1 MMVKP
6 LFFARKKSNK
16 TGVKKMEFFTLNRGA
31 SIKIF
36 RALSDFLRALLANG
50 NGVFPRMPAE
60 IFAKTPRDIT
70 LFSARFS
77 KRKIPPRKS
86 RRECPK
92 AYPFGRP
99 KCLPASRE
107 TPRLSSRRQFLHKPI
122 QSAPMRLPSP

>member
-16 TGVKKMEFFTLNRGA
+16 TGGKKEGIFGIKQEA

-36 RALSDFLRALLANG
+36 RARYDFLRALFPNE

-60 IFAKTPRDIT
+60 NFAKTPRDVT

-77 KRKIPPRKS
+77 K
-86 RRECPK
+86 
-92 AYPFGRP
+92 
-99 KCLPASRE
+99 
-107 TPRLSSRRQFLHKPI
+107 
-122 QSAPMRLPSP
+122 

>member
-16 TGVKKMEFFTLNRGA
+16 TGDKKTEFFTLNRGA
-31 SIKIF
+31 FIKIF
-36 RALSDFLRALLANG
+36 RALSDFLRVLLPNKY
-50 NGVFPRMPAE
+50 GVFPRMSAE

-77 KRKIPPRKS
+77 KRKISPRKS

-92 AYPFGRP
+92 ACPFARP

-107 TPRLSSRRQFLHKPI
+107 KPRQSSRRQFLHKPI